1 MPPSFRHLR
10 LKYSTERLQE
20 RLSRQDFYLPL
31 FGKEGKGRFCE
42 SENPILQKE
51 NLPDLGDLC
60 PRILLFESEFYP
72 AEPPSSRSFSPFV
85 FFAFF
90 VVKFFSRSL
99 AAWRLCAEIVL
110 VSRARIDT
118 NHDHVPRRSRLSAAK
133 HCKR

>member
-60 PRILLFESEFYP
+60 PSTLLRVVSLSNHAFAREYSF
-72 AEPPSSRSFSPFV
+72 SSRNFIP
-85 FFAFF
+85 
-90 VVKFFSRSL
+90 
-99 AAWRLCAEIVL
+99 
-110 VSRARIDT
+110 
-118 NHDHVPRRSRLSAAK
+118 PRR
-133 HCKR
+133 